1 MKLSSKIW
9 KKWKPDL
16 TSSLI
21 LNADSSLLSLM
32 VASPPLQRT
41 LGIVTVEQNR
51 VSAKARTGSEK
62 QVYRLGLIA
71 EEKSKRK
78 KGKEREI
85 RLRHHRK
92 GRPELGF
99 QVEGGGFWVY
109 GRERTTLRKTVIGF
123 TAFTLLM
130 IPTLLYFYRIQT
142 VFCYYSFFC
151 NWIYYLFGS
160 KLFQFTKTW

>member
-1 MKLSSKIW
+1 MSLRTRVQSFIHRTVKIFSFCLTSTPEGRSELEKLS
-9 KKWKPDL
+9 D
-16 TSSLI
+16 
-21 LNADSSLLSLM
+21 
-32 VASPPLQRT
+32 RT

-62 QVYRLGLIA
+62 QVYRLGLIE

-99 QVEGGGFWVY
+99 
-109 GRERTTLRKTVIGF
+109 
-123 TAFTLLM
+123 
-130 IPTLLYFYRIQT
+130 
-142 VFCYYSFFC
+142 
-151 NWIYYLFGS
+151 
-160 KLFQFTKTW
+160 

>member
-16 TSSLI
+16 DKVFDPKRRLISPQSHGSLT
-21 LNADSSLLSLM
+21 
-32 VASPPLQRT
+32 ASPKT
-41 LGIVTVEQNR
+41 SGIVTVEQDR

-62 QVYRLGLIA
+62 QVYRLGLIE

-78 KGKEREI
+78 KGKEKEF

-109 GRERTTLRKTVIGF
+109 GRERVF
-123 TAFTLLM
+123 SS
-130 IPTLLYFYRIQT
+130 FY
-142 VFCYYSFFC
+142 
-151 NWIYYLFGS
+151 L
-160 KLFQFTKTW
+160 